1 MLDEAHVVAGLDAR
15 HREERHPLAGAVQR
29 ARPGATGDGHPHRD
43 VGLSL
48 PVTVDL
54 VTDRKDKQRQYV
66 EVKPVMDQIQGQQRL
81 PACCRSGSTV

>member
-29 ARPGATGDGHPHRD
+29 ARPRSTGDGHLHRD

-54 VTDRKDKQRQYV
+54 VIDRKHEENQYV
-66 EVKPVMDQIQGQQRL
+66 EVKPVKDQI
-81 PACCRSGSTV
+81 